1 MGPVVGHR
9 RKTRRGVAVLAGSL
23 AVMTAVVLSA
33 CAPDGG
39 GKINDALTDSAT
51 LQTNHEAVALIRF
64 APPDPACSALG
75 MQIGVAEGNLY
86 RPLQT
91 LRLKQLAVTNVM
103 EARLAPGTY
112 HVLSMTC
119 VHGKALHTMWEPEGN
134 GLLRRS
140 YATFT
145 VSAGEVVNLGE
156 IRAVRVGRPAGVH
169 GSFKDVKIEIAD
181 WPLSELDRY
190 RSQRPKLFAQ
200 MKTRLMTVDGA
211 ATSPGARCAELRVL
225 QAAGKVQSLPAECA
239 SANK

>member
-1 MGPVVGHR
+1 MTLIGL
-9 RKTRRGVAVLAGSL
+9 RGR
-23 AVMTAVVLSA
+23 TAQRVTAMSA
-33 CAPDGG
+33 CVVAAVAALLLGGCIPDGG
-39 GKINDALTDSAT
+39 GKVNEALTDTAT
-51 LQTNHEAVALIRF
+51 LQTSSEAVALIRF
-64 APPDPACSALG
+64 PPPDPACIALG
-75 MQIGVAEGNLY
+75 MQIGVAEGKLY

-119 VHGKALHTMWEPEGN
+119 VRTKSMQTMWEPEGN

-145 VSAGEVVNLGE
+145 VTAGEVVNVGE
-156 IRAVRVGRPAGVH
+156 IRAVRAGRTTGIF
-169 GSFKDVKIEIAD
+169 GDFKDVKIEVGD

-200 MKTRLMTVDGA
+200 MKTRLMTADGTA
-211 ATSPGARCAELRVL
+211 PSPAERCAMLRAL
-225 QAAGKVQSLPAECA
+225 QSAGKVQSLPADCA
-239 SANK
+239 SAGK